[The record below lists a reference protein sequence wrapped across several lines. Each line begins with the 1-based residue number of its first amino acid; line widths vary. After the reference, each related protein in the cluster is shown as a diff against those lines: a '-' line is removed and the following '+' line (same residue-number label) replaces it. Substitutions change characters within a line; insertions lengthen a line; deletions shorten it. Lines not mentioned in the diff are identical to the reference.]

1 MILLIRFSS
10 EVYHMRGRIGS
21 PNEASV
27 ATPISSGRRRHAIHE
42 ENSQDA
48 IPRQEE
54 HITARRRGHRRFVEP
69 HCVRR

>member
-21 PNEASV
+21 PNEAPL
-27 ATPISSGRRRHAIHE
+27 ATDQIGRRRHANHE

-54 HITARRRGHRRFVEP
+54 HINARRRGHRRFVEP
-69 HCVRR
+69 HCVRW